1 LKIIVRLNQ
10 NIMKAKI
17 KIIPISGIIPFVI
30 AVLAI
35 IFPADQGAC
44 QIIRFS
50 YDDSG
55 NRIKREP
62 ITVESINAKDKDIQR
77 FLTKERLDGSIT
89 VTPDNNQGRVHIDI
103 KDKTLSEPYSIS
115 LYAMAGYMVCETT
128 ELSDRSDIDIS
139 NLPNGL
145 YVLLISRNGKSN
157 AWKIYLNR

>member
-1 LKIIVRLNQ
+1 
-10 NIMKAKI
+10 MKVKI
-17 KIIPISGIIPFVI
+17 KINSVRGIIQLVI

-35 IFPADQGAC
+35 IFPANRGVG

-55 NRIKREP
+55 NRIKREV
-62 ITVESINAKDKDIQR
+62 ITVESVNAKDKDIQR
-77 FLTKERLDGSIT
+77 FLTKERLDGCIT

-103 KDKTLSEPYSIS
+103 KDKTLSGPYLIS
-115 LYAMAGYMVCETT
+115 LYAMAGYMVYEAT

-145 YVLLISRNGKSN
+145 YVLVISQNGKSN
-157 AWKIYLNR
+157 AWKINLNR

>member
-1 LKIIVRLNQ
+1 
-10 NIMKAKI
+10 MKAKI
-17 KIIPISGIIPFVI
+17 RIILAGGIIPFVI
-30 AVLAI
+30 AVFTI
-35 IFPADQGAC
+35 IFPANQCTG

-62 ITVESINAKDKDIQR
+62 VTVENVNAKEKDMQR
-77 FLTKERLDGSIT
+77 FLTKERLDGKIT
-89 VTPDNNQGRVHIDI
+89 VTPDNNLGKINIDI
-103 KDKTLSEPYSIS
+103 KDNTLSGPYSIS

-145 YVLLISRNGKSN
+145 YVLVISQNGKSN
-157 AWKIYLNR
+157 AWKINLNR